1 MNEPLRDPDS
11 QALIFP
17 ANEAADLAAQSVE
30 HVRKMYLDVLTLRD
44 QLVLL
49 VDFMMDTPH
58 HQTLPEI
65 KKALLRI
72 GNQ

>member
-58 HQTLPEI
+58 QTLPEI